1 MFFLLISEVWEINLL
16 MFFVARALIFESRGP
31 FGRFL
36 EPLSDFFAKIEFT
49 DPPQSIDFELFAIF
63 FLIVFFECSRFGIF
77 ELLDARRL
85 HFSSHF
91 DSFLGA
97 LGVLKN
103 RQKCVRVVNFRGL
116 ASPECDFFEDF
127 DHECVLTLIF
137 FQIFVIFSDFWDLNF
152 DRFSIKNR
160 NQKKVRKKGH
170 RLVLRKLGKMARG
183 GCGPLKE
190 HKTLNSDS

>member
-1 MFFLLISEVWEINLL
+1 MPPLSACYLEFKSLVFYRLSDLFFAHFRGLGDQFSDV
-16 MFFVARALIFESRGP
+16 FRGP
-31 FGRFL
+31 GTHFRVPGPIWTISGAIVRFL
-36 EPLSDFFAKIEFT
+36 WKKWVHR
-49 DPPQSIDFELFAIF
+49 PPPKASILRLFAIF

-103 RQKCVRVVNFRGL
+103 RQKCVSVVNFRGL
-116 ASPECDFFEDF
+116 ASSECDFFEDF

-137 FQIFVIFSDFWDLNF
+137 SDFCDF
-152 DRFSIKNR
+152 
-160 NQKKVRKKGH
+160 
-170 RLVLRKLGKMARG
+170 
-183 GCGPLKE
+183 
-190 HKTLNSDS
+190 

>member
-1 MFFLLISEVWEINLL
+1 MLFE
-16 MFFVARALIFESRGP
+16 ARALIFDSGGP

-36 EPLSDFFAKIEFT
+36 EPLSDFLEKSEFT
-49 DPPQSIDFELFAIF
+49 DPPKASILRLFAIS

-77 ELLDARRL
+77 EFLDAWRL

-91 DSFLGA
+91 DFFLRV

-116 ASPECDFFEDF
+116 ASSEWDFFEDF

-137 FQIFVIFSDFWDLNF
+137 F
-152 DRFSIKNR
+152 
-160 NQKKVRKKGH
+160 
-170 RLVLRKLGKMARG
+170 
-183 GCGPLKE
+183 
-190 HKTLNSDS
+190 